1 MDFYNTHRPNIP
13 VESMDNSLIT
23 KFFERPQHAA
33 HELRARN
40 EQVQTYISQKWA
52 LSSPKVKSIEKP
64 NDNYIEKRNQKE
76 AQIQMEREISRKKKE
91 YEVARVLD
99 MQVEQHRT
107 SKQIDVVK
115 DRQIGQE
122 VADDARQ
129 WHEQQEKA
137 KRDRLERNKKH
148 KEELEQLIQQRA
160 KI

>member
-1 MDFYNTHRPNIP
+1 
-13 VESMDNSLIT
+13 
-23 KFFERPQHAA
+23 
-33 HELRARN
+33 
-40 EQVQTYISQKWA
+40 
-52 LSSPKVKSIEKP
+52 
-64 NDNYIEKRNQKE
+64 
-76 AQIQMEREISRKKKE
+76 MEREISRKKKE